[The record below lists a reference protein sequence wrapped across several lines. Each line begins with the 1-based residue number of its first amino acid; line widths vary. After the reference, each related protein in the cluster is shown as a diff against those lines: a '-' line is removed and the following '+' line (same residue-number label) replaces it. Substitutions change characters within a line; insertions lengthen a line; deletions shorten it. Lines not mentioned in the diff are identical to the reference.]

1 MTYRFEDEPEDVWSP
16 GDPVSE
22 LIDNLCWRCA
32 LLGEPCGVLDDDA
45 ERAGE
50 LAHLLH
56 RLIVRRHRFDRA
68 GQTRIDGIA
77 RHLAIIQ
84 ERIIDGG

>member
-1 MTYRFEDEPEDVWSP
+1 MNYRFEDEPEDVWSP
-16 GDPVSE
+16 GDPVSD

-32 LLGEPCGVLDDDA
+32 LLGEPCSVVDDDA

-56 RLIVRRHRFDRA
+56 RLIIRRHQLDDA
-68 GQTRIDGIA
+68 GRVRVDGIA

-84 ERIIDGG
+84 QRIIGYG